1 MKHKNHILVIV
12 FVLICSTLFAQQGR
26 QKRADTLFNKFSFVK
41 AAKVYRELIQKNYNR
56 DYATRKLADCY
67 AYLRDPRNA
76 ARYYKNVVK
85 QKNVPIEYY
94 YKYAQSLRGI
104 KKYDES
110 QDWLKRYKDSGGVVN
125 ANDFSKDIN
134 FITSVFG
141 AEQQYFLDRFRFN
154 SKFSDFGAFEQDGK
168 VYFTSARDEG
178 SAVKRIYGWNEQ
190 PFLDIYEADVK
201 SKKNVDFS
209 AKIKGDVNTIYH
221 DGPITLTKD
230 GKTMYFS
237 RNNFN
242 KNVEVKDNTGL
253 TNMKIYRATL
263 IDGEW
268 TNVEDLSIN
277 GDNFSTQ
284 HPALNVDDTKLYF
297 ASDRP
302 GTKGGSDIWVV
313 DIFPDGSLRNLKNMG
328 EVINTESA
336 EGFPFINNEN
346 VMFFSSDG
354 HTGLGLLDIFATLK
368 DEDNN
373 DEIVGVINVGVP
385 VNSNADDFSF
395 SMNPDG
401 ITGYFASNRR
411 GGRGSDDIYAYHRVP
426 ILNVEGVVTDAING
440 NPVVGA
446 KILLFDNE
454 NNEIAYMETD
464 ENGYYQ
470 ININRNEDFKIV
482 ASQDKYIDDYRTFTS
497 KNIQT
502 ELTSITANLLLN
514 PVPNVAKLADL
525 NTNNLGYENS
535 ESIINSDSTNVK
547 GAKLKPIYFDFEKY
561 NILKEYALE
570 LDKIVKLMTVDYPD
584 MVIKIESHTDSR
596 GTTLYNDILSEN
608 RAKSTYDYLVSKGVN
623 PTNILE
629 YKGYGERRL
638 INECAD
644 GVSCS
649 KAKHQLN
656 RRTEFVVVKM
666 E

>member
-1 MKHKNHILVIV
+1 MKQTKYILV
-12 FVLICSTLFAQQGR
+12 VLTIFISFPLFSQQGK

-41 AAKVYRELIQKNYNR
+41 AAKVYRELIDKNYNR

-76 ARYYKNVVK
+76 ARYYKTAVK
-85 QKNVPIEYY
+85 QKNVPVEYY
-94 YKYAQSLRGI
+94 YKYAQALRGI

-110 QDWLKRYKDSGGVVN
+110 QEWLKRYKDSGGVVN
-125 ANDFSKDIN
+125 ANDFSKDVN

-141 AEQQYFLDRFRFN
+141 ADQQYFLDRFRFN
-154 SKFSDFGAFEQDGK
+154 SKFSDFGAFQQNDK

-178 SAVKRIYGWNEQ
+178 VGVKRLYGWNEQ
-190 PFLDIYEADVK
+190 PFLDVYVADVN
-201 SKKNVDFS
+201 SKKNVDYS
-209 AKIKGDVNTIYH
+209 AKVKGDINSIYH
-221 DGPITLTKD
+221 DGPVTITKD

-237 RNNFN
+237 RNNFT
-242 KNVEVKDNTGL
+242 KNSEIKDKNGL

-268 TNVEDLSIN
+268 KNIEDLPIN
-277 GDNFSTQ
+277 GDEFSTQ
-284 HPALNVDDTKLYF
+284 HPALNVDDSKLYF
-297 ASDRP
+297 TSDRP

-313 DIFPDGSLRNLKNMG
+313 DIFPDGSLRNIKNMG
-328 EVINTESA
+328 AVVNTESA

-346 VMFFSSDG
+346 VLFFSSDG
-354 HTGLGLLDIFATLK
+354 HTGLGLLDIFATIK
-368 DEDNN
+368 DEENN
-373 DEIVGVINVGVP
+373 NEISSVINVGVP

-440 NPVVGA
+440 NPVKGA
-446 KILLFDNE
+446 KITLFDDKGNQ
-454 NNEIAYMETD
+454 IAFMETD
-464 ENGYYQ
+464 ENGFYQ
-470 ININRNEDFKIV
+470 INIDRNQDFKIV
-482 ASQDKYIDDYRTFTS
+482 ASQDKYIDDYRTFNS

-502 ELTSITANLLLN
+502 ELTSIAANLLLN
-514 PVPNVAKLADL
+514 PIPNVAKLADL
-525 NTNNLGYENS
+525 NNKNLDYENV
-535 ESIINSDSTNVK
+535 NDSTAIK
-547 GAKLKPIYFDFEKY
+547 QAKLNPIYFKFEKY
-561 NILKEYALE
+561 NIQPQYALE
-570 LDKIVKLMTVDYPD
+570 LDKIVKLMTVDYPE
-584 MVIKIESHTDSR
+584 MAIKIEAHTDSR
-596 GTTLYNDILSEN
+596 GPKEYNKFLSEN
-608 RAKSTYDYLVSKGVN
+608 RAKSTYNYLISQGVN
-623 PTNILE
+623 PENIVE
-629 YKGYGERRL
+629 YKGYGEEKL

-649 KAKHQLN
+649 KEKHQLN